1 MGRKNVLVLGCG
13 IGGLATANILADKL
27 GEKASITVIERK
39 RYFQFPP
46 SYPWLMIGRRTQ
58 DQVQKDLS
66 ALAEKGINIVN
77 EDITSIDPVRK
88 TVATTVS
95 EYTGDFLIIS
105 LGTQY
110 DLDAVPGFSE
120 YAHHIYDLDSAIS
133 FRDAVADFDH
143 GSVAI
148 GISRLPFKCPAAP
161 YEVAFL
167 LDDYFSRKGVRENI
181 QINFYTPEANPVP
194 SVGPEIGDKVLKLLE
209 SRRINYHPRLKL
221 KEVKK
226 DSLVFESGD
235 TMDYDL
241 LFSVPPH
248 AAPEPVVKAGMIDS
262 TGWIPVNVKNLE
274 TRFPGVFAIGDVAS
288 IPTPRG
294 YVPYLPKA
302 GVFAH
307 DQAKIVANNIA
318 KAIEGRGKTKEWV
331 GDGSC
336 FLETGHGKSAFMK
349 GKFLEE
355 PGPLIDFREPSSM
368 WHVKKVAFEKY
379 WMRHW
384 F

>member
-1 MGRKNVLVLGCG
+1 MERKNVLVLGCG
-13 IGGLATANILADKL
+13 IGGLAAANILADKL
-27 GEKASITVIERK
+27 KGKASITVIDRK

-46 SYPWLMIGRRTQ
+46 SYPWLMIGKRTR
-58 DQVQKDLS
+58 DQVQKDLGVLS
-66 ALAEKGINIVN
+66 GKGINVVN
-77 EDITSIDPVRK
+77 EEITSIDPVRK
-88 TVATTVS
+88 TVKTAVS

-110 DLDAVPGFSE
+110 NPDAVSGFSE
-120 YAHHIYDLDSAIS
+120 YAHHIYDLESAAS
-133 FRDAVADFDH
+133 FRDAVAGFDH

-167 LDDYFSRKGVRENI
+167 LDDYFSRKGIRENI
-181 QINFYTPEANPVP
+181 QINFYTPEPNPVP
-194 SVGPEIGDKVLKLLE
+194 SVGPEIADKVLKLLG
-209 SRRINYHPRLKL
+209 SRGINYHPRLKL

-226 DSLVFESGD
+226 NNLVFESGE

-248 AAPEPVVKAGMIDS
+248 AAPEPVVKAGMTDS
-262 TGWIPVNVKNLE
+262 SGWIPVNVKTLE
-274 TRFPGVFAIGDVAS
+274 TRFPEVFAIEDVAS

-307 DQAKIVANNIA
+307 GQAKVVANNIA
-318 KAIEGRGKTKEWV
+318 NAIAGSGKMRDWDGEGA
-331 GDGSC
+331 C

-355 PGPLIDFREPSSM
+355 PRPLIDFREPGSI
-368 WHVKKVAFEKY
+368 WHVQKVAFEKY

>member
-1 MGRKNVLVLGCG
+1 MEKKDILILGCG
-13 IGGLATANILADKL
+13 IGGLAAANILADKL
-27 GEKASITVIERK
+27 GEKANITVIEK
-39 RYFQFPP
+39 KQYFQFPP
-46 SYPWLMIGRRTQ
+46 SYPWLMIGKRTQ

-66 ALAEKGINIVN
+66 ALAGKGINVVN
-77 EDITSIDPVRK
+77 EEITSIDPVRK

-105 LGTQY
+105 LGTRY
-110 DLDAVPGFSE
+110 NPNAVPGFSE

-167 LDDYFSRKGVRENI
+167 LDDYFSRKGSRGNI
-181 QINFYTPEANPVP
+181 QINFYTPEPNPVP
-194 SVGPEIGDKVLKLLE
+194 SVGPEIGDKVLKLLG
-209 SRRINYHPRLKL
+209 SRGINYIPRMKL
-221 KEVKK
+221 KEVRKEN
-226 DSLVFESGD
+226 LVFESGD

-248 AAPEPVVKAGMIDS
+248 AAPEPVVKAGMTDS
-262 TGWIPVNVKNLE
+262 TGWVPVNVKNLE
-274 TRFPGVFAIGDVAS
+274 TKFPGVFAIGDVAS
-288 IPTPRG
+288 IPTPKG

-307 DQAKIVANNIA
+307 GQAKVVANNIA
-318 KAIEGRGKTKEWV
+318 KTIVGNGKKKEWD
-331 GDGSC
+331 GDGAC
-336 FLETGHGKSAFMK
+336 FLETGHGKSAFME

-355 PGPLIDFREPSSM
+355 PKPLIDFREPSSM
-368 WHVKKVAFEKY
+368 WHVQKVAFEKY

>member
-1 MGRKNVLVLGCG
+1 MEGKNVLVLGCG
-13 IGGLATANILADKL
+13 IGGLAVANILADKL
-27 GEKASITVIERK
+27 KGKARITVIDKK

-46 SYPWLMIGRRTQ
+46 SYPWLMMGKRTQ
-58 DQVQKDLS
+58 GQVQKDLS
-66 ALAEKGINIVN
+66 VLTGKGINVVN
-77 EDITSIDPVRK
+77 EEITSIDPAKK
-88 TVATTVS
+88 TVVTAVS
-95 EYTGDFLIIS
+95 KYTADFLIIS

-110 DLDAVPGFSE
+110 NPDAISGFSE
-120 YAHHIYDLDSAIS
+120 YAHHIYDLESAVS
-133 FRDAVADFDH
+133 FMDAVAGFDH

-167 LDDYFSRKGVRENI
+167 LDDYYSMKGIRNNI
-181 QINFYTPEANPVP
+181 QINFYTPEPNPVP
-194 SVGPEIGDKVLKLLE
+194 SVGPEIADKVLKLLA
-209 SRRINYHPRLKL
+209 SRGINYHPRLKL

-226 DSLVFESGD
+226 DQLIFESGE

-248 AAPEPVVKAGMIDS
+248 VAPEPVVKAGMTDS
-262 TGWIPVNVKNLE
+262 TGWIPVNVRNLE

-288 IPTPRG
+288 IPTPSG
-294 YVPYLPKA
+294 YVQYLPKA

-307 DQAKIVANNIA
+307 GQAKVVANNVANAIA
-318 KAIEGRGKTKEWV
+318 GSGKMREWDGEGA
-331 GDGSC
+331 C
-336 FLETGHGKSAFMK
+336 FLETGRGKSAFMK

-355 PGPLIDFREPSSM
+355 PKPLMDFRGPGSI
-368 WHVKKVAFEKY
+368 WHMQKVAFEKY